1 MISVR
6 KIVQK
11 QGNERGMTLIE
22 VLVALGILA
31 VVGATF
37 ITGIT
42 VASKGSM
49 VSQERVS
56 AESLVKSQM
65 EDTKAQ
71 DYDPEAT
78 TYDTIDLPADL
89 DAQGYDISVFAQPLY
104 SPDDDIQRI
113 TVTVT
118 RNGETLF
125 TLVDY
130 KVNR

>member
-1 MISVR
+1 MNLASIMRSGQQE
-6 KIVQK
+6 K
-11 QGNERGMTLIE
+11 GLTLIE

-31 VVGATF
+31 AVGVTF
-37 ITGIT
+37 VTGIT

-49 VSQERVS
+49 VSQERVN
-56 AESLVKSQM
+56 AESLAKSQM

-71 DYDPEAT
+71 AYVEEAN
-78 TYDTIDLPADL
+78 TYPAITLPADL
-89 DAQGYDISVFAQPLY
+89 SAQGYAVSVVAQPLN
-104 SPDDDIQRI
+104 SPDDGIQRI

-118 RNGETLF
+118 RNGETIF